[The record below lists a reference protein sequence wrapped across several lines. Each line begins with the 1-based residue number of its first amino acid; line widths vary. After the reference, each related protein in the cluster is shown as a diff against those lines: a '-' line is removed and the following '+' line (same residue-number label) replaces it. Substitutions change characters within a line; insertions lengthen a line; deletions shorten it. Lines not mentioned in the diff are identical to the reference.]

1 MTDRLFTLAE
11 AQELVPWLQKVFDE
25 IEPLKADLAQAQK
38 LAQELVT
45 RMRSNG
51 GPKAS
56 QELDESN
63 RSQKVAQDRIDELVL
78 TVHDRDIVVRS
89 VEQGLVDF
97 PSDRW
102 GRTVYLC
109 WLAGEREITQWHEMD
124 TGFASRQPL

>member
-11 AQELVPWLQKVFDE
+11 AQKLVPWLQKVFDE

-56 QELDESN
+56 RELDESN
-63 RSQKVAQDRIDELVL
+63 RSQKVAQDRIDELVQ

-124 TGFASRQPL
+124 TGFAGRQPL

>member
-11 AQELVPWLQKVFDE
+11 AQELVPWLQKVFDK

-38 LAQELVT
+38 LAQELVI

-63 RSQKVAQDRIDELVL
+63 RSQKVAQDRIDELVQ

-97 PSDRW
+97 PSDRQ

-109 WLAGEREITQWHEMD
+109 WLAGEPEITQWHEMD
-124 TGFASRQPL
+124 TGFAGRQPL

>member
-1 MTDRLFTLAE
+1 MDRLFTLAE
-11 AQELVPWLQKVFDE
+11 AQHLVPWLQGVFDE
-25 IEPLKADLAQAQK
+25 IEPLKADLGRAQK

-63 RSQKVAQDRIDELVL
+63 RSQKVAQDRVDELVQ
-78 TVHDRDIVVRS
+78 TVHERDIVVRS

-97 PSDRW
+97 PWDRE

-109 WLAGEREITQWHEMD
+109 WLAGEPEITQWHELD
-124 TGFASRQPL
+124 TGFAGRQPL